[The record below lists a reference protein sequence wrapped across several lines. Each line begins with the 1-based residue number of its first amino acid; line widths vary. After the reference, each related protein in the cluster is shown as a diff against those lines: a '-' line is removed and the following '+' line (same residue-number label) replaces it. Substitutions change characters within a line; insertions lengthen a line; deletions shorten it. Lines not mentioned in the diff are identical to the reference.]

1 MVGGSQVAAVGLG
14 QLAGNGQSQ
23 AAATFLA
30 GAGFVGAVK
39 TFEKVRQAFRRN
51 ACAAVVY
58 S

>member
-14 QLAGNGQSQ
+14 Q
-23 AAATFLA
+23 LA